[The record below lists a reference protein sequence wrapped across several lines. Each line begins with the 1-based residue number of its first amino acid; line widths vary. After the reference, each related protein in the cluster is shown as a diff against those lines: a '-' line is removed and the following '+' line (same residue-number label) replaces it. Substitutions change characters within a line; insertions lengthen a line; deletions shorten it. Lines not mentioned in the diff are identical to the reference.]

1 MFNLKD
7 IKQFL
12 HKTILKYFNKYI
24 YLNTLILNKNSFNKN
39 FSILNIYIYIYHL
52 ANVKIYIIIVS
63 F

>member
-39 FSILNIYIYIYHL
+39 FSILNIYICHL

>member
-39 FSILNIYIYIYHL
+39 FSILNIYIYM
-52 ANVKIYIIIVS
+52 S
-63 F
+63 SS